1 MDKEYKSR
9 LSRIID
15 TLKDDLYFA
24 QSELSRTDFVDEVAN
39 PPGGTNTDPVA
50 NDNLNPPDVPNSRHG
65 VVKLPI
71 HYTLGR
77 GVSEALGDKVQ
88 KAVFSAFRKVTG
100 CRPTWGSNNQEMDYC
115 RTGMSID
122 LHWDKE
128 NQLVCLHLDLVHTD
142 DRIDEEGWTEPE
154 WKDLLKAEL

>member
-1 MDKEYKSR
+1 MDKKSR
-9 LSRIID
+9 LAWIID
-15 TLKDDLYFA
+15 TLKDDLFFA

-77 GVSEALGDKVQ
+77 GVLEALGDEVQ
-88 KAVFSAFRKVTG
+88 DAVFSAFRKVTG
-100 CRPTWGSNNQEMDYC
+100 CSNIWGNNQEMDYS
-115 RTGMSID
+115 RIGMSID

-128 NQLVCLHLDLVHTD
+128 NQLVCLHLELVHTD
-142 DRIDEEGWTEPE
+142 DRIDEEGWTEPKM
-154 WKDLLKAEL
+154 KDSLKAEL